1 MFEPETLQT
10 RLGDCTLIRR
20 PRKTLGISVL
30 PDGSLELVA
39 PLDSSPEA
47 ILEKV
52 NNRRRWI
59 RKKRAEFAAMNSTR
73 PKLRYCSG
81 ATHRYL
87 GRQYRLRVSK
97 NSTNSVKLKNGY
109 FWIETTDTNEKA
121 VKNLLEDWMR
131 DHAEKQFAR
140 RLEPWKTWCQRR
152 KLPEP
157 KVRIRKMEKRWG
169 SAQANG
175 NILLNPLLVRAPSIC
190 IDYVIAHEICHLK
203 QRNHNKVFYRCLS
216 QNFPNWR
223 SAKLRLEQAEL

>member
-1 MFEPETLQT
+1 MFEPEIVQT
-10 RLGDCTLIRR
+10 SLGDCALIRR

-39 PLDSSPEA
+39 PLDSSQEA

-52 NNRRRWI
+52 TKRRRWI

-97 NSTNSVKLKNGY
+97 SSTNSVKLKNGY
-109 FWIETTDTNEKA
+109 FWIETTDTSEKA
-121 VKNLLEDWMR
+121 VENLLENWMR

-152 KLPEP
+152 KLPKPE
-157 KVRIRKMEKRWG
+157 VRVRKMEKRWG

-175 NILLNPLLVRAPSIC
+175 NILLNPLLIRTPSIC
-190 IDYVIAHEICHLK
+190 IDYVIAHEVCHLRH
-203 QRNHNKVFYRCLS
+203 RNHDGSFYALLN
-216 QNFPNWR
+216 QMFPDWKT
-223 SAKLRLEQAEL
+223 AKYRLEKTG

>member
-1 MFEPETLQT
+1 MFESNIIQT
-10 RLGDCTLIRR
+10 PWGDCALIRR

-52 NNRRRWI
+52 NKRRRWI

-97 NSTNSVKLKNGY
+97 SSTNSVKLKNGY
-109 FWIETTDTNEKA
+109 FWIEATDTSEKA
-121 VKNLLEDWMR
+121 VKNLLENWMR
-131 DHAEKQFAR
+131 EHAKKQFAR
-140 RLEPWKTWCQRR
+140 RLEPWKAWCQRR

-157 KVRIRKMEKRWG
+157 KVRLRKMDKRWG

-175 NILLNPLLVRAPSIC
+175 NILLNPLLIRTPSIC
-190 IDYVIAHEICHLK
+190 IDYVITHEICHLRHP
-203 QRNHNKVFYRCLS
+203 QHDRAFYNLLS
-216 QNFPNWR
+216 GMCPNWQAIK
-223 SAKLRLEQAEL
+223 SRLEQTEL

>member
-1 MFEPETLQT
+1 MFESETIQT
-10 RLGDCTLIRR
+10 PWGNCALIRR

-52 NNRRRWI
+52 NKRRRWI
-59 RKKRAEFAAMNSTR
+59 RKKRAEFAAMNITR

-97 NSTNSVKLKNGY
+97 SSSNSVKLKNGY
-109 FWIETTDTNEKA
+109 FRIEATDTSEKA
-121 VKNLLEDWMR
+121 VKNLLENWMR
-131 DHAEKQFAR
+131 AHAEKQFAR

-157 KVRIRKMEKRWG
+157 KVRLRKMEKRWG

-175 NILLNPLLVRAPSIC
+175 NILLNPLLIRTPSIC
-190 IDYVIAHEICHLK
+190 IDYVITHELCHLRHP
-203 QRNHNKVFYRCLS
+203 QHDRAFYNLLS
-216 QNFPNWR
+216 GMCPNWQAIK
-223 SAKLRLEQAEL
+223 SRLEQAE